1 VKDPETGKI
10 ETEPTKQA
18 QIFEKYFKDSW
29 QAINIKHG
37 TYLPE
42 EAPRN
47 YPWEHTENEPG
58 SKPPDPFKLHTIITR
73 DESDGTKDR
82 NWLHSSI
89 LDNCAFNECIKT
101 LSNKKSPGPD
111 GIVNELLHMLP
122 TEIQETIHMLFI
134 IIRATGFTPKAW
146 KISNTILI
154 DKNKG
159 DETEASSYR
168 PVGLAITLYELW
180 TRLITNTLYEYAE
193 ANSIL
198 STT

>member
-18 QIFEKYFKDSW
+18 HILEKYFKDSW

-58 SKPPDPFKLHTIITR
+58 NKPPYPFKLQSKVTL
-73 DESDGTKDR
+73 DESGGTKDK
-82 NWLHSSI
+82 NWLHFLI
-89 LDNCAFNECIKT
+89 LDKSA
-101 LSNKKSPGPD
+101 SNKCIRNLRNNKSPGPD
-111 GIVNELLHMLP
+111 GIVKELLCMLP

-134 IIRATGFTPKAW
+134 IMWATGFTPKA
-146 KISNTILI
+146 
-154 DKNKG
+154 
-159 DETEASSYR
+159 
-168 PVGLAITLYELW
+168 
-180 TRLITNTLYEYAE
+180 
-193 ANSIL
+193 
-198 STT
+198 